1 MLYPVTRLLGI
12 KDTDMEKY
20 RRVHYQFD
28 KLSLLPS
35 IKDPT
40 FVFAHFLVPHEPPVF
55 DENGNFLTREKAS
68 QRSDRENFVTQIVF
82 INKKMKAL
90 INKLQSDSDPQP
102 IIIVQSDEGP
112 YPQNRK
118 ITFNGFDWESASDA
132 QIREKMGILNAYYLP
147 DVNQNV
153 LYPSITP
160 VNSFRIIFNLYFGTE
175 LELLPDESYIFSD
188 TRHIYKF
195 INVTDKLK

>member
-1 MLYPVTRLLGI
+1 MIVQRFLG
-12 KDTDMEKY
+12 
-20 RRVHYQFD
+20 V
-28 KLSLLPS
+28 
-35 IKDPT
+35 
-40 FVFAHFLVPHEPPVF
+40 FV
-55 DENGNFLTREKAS
+55 DENGNFLTPGKAS
-68 QRSDRENFVTQIVF
+68 QRSDGENFVTQIIF

-112 YPQNRK
+112 RPQK
-118 ITFNGFDWESASDA
+118 ITFSGFDWEHASNA

-147 DVNQNV
+147 DVNENA

-160 VNSFRIIFNLYFGTE
+160 VNSFRVIFNIYFGTE
-175 LELLPDESYIFSD
+175 FELLPDESYVFSD

-195 INVTDKLK
+195 INVTNKLE